1 MQLLVYLPC
10 KVDFSFPYWYLLVP
24 GKKIQAA
31 ATQCI
36 QAAMARDVLT
46 ERRVAQAEPLQVR
59 STAVDKEA
67 SNARPTQ
74 RRRALREGA
83 APWYKYW

>member
-1 MQLLVYLPC
+1 
-10 KVDFSFPYWYLLVP
+10 
-24 GKKIQAA
+24 
-31 ATQCI
+31 
-36 QAAMARDVLT
+36 MARDVLT

-74 RRRALREGA
+74 RHRALDSSNRQIVSLMILMGSAVDQRPSQITTRLIVFSWERSD
-83 APWYKYW
+83 

>member
-1 MQLLVYLPC
+1 MV
-10 KVDFSFPYWYLLVP
+10 
-24 GKKIQAA
+24 
-31 ATQCI
+31 
-36 QAAMARDVLT
+36 RDVLT

-74 RRRALREGA
+74 RHRALREGA